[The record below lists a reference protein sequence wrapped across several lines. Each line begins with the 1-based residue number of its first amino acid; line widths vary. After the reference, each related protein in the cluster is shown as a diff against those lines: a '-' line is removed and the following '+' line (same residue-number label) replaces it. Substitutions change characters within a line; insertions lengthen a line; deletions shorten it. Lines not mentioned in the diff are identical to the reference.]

1 MTIISQPVGGAEIR
15 QIGAPAASGA
25 PSKKTAG
32 AEFQNAPVPGVQNS
46 ATAVEPVGRAERSQ
60 RRDNDQAPDRD
71 SSSKLSSSKL
81 SSSKTT
87 AREASRARAEQ
98 VQIERADA
106 AARDQAQI
114 ERAHETRRADD
125 SRRAVEDTR
134 HAVDTRQTDAAARD
148 RAQVERADETRAN
161 DAANDTIA
169 RERADAARRSAQD
182 RELRASQSEA
192 PIQRGD
198 AEAFGTARPERA
210 AATQAAVSYA
220 RNGVSERQPDV
231 RAPDRRV
238 DLSV

>member
-32 AEFQNAPVPGVQNS
+32 AEFQNAPVSGVQNS

-71 SSSKLSSSKL
+71 SSSKL